1 MRTSL
6 RLGTVVYGSAVLFER
21 LLGLLLLPVLA
32 RALDR
37 HDYGA
42 WSQTAVAAAMLMPL
56 VGFALST
63 AVVRSFSGA
72 CGARDRR
79 RAFALMAGVV
89 AGLFVFASMA
99 VLLARDPLAL
109 LIYGERAARSLLPAM
124 LALLAAEVGV
134 DFALAWLR
142 TLGRIGVVA
151 GVIAARSVLRA
162 GTVLMLVW
170 SGPPHLAQWLGVYCA
185 AQVVLMVAVFVLAVL
200 LLRREA
206 GPAAPVAVPRLAEL
220 LRFCAPLVVMA
231 LFAQLNAYVDRF
243 LLVPVLGLDGLAMY
257 SAAVSL
263 AGVPGAV
270 YGVLGFTLFPALA
283 RHWHEDRRDAAA
295 ALTNRALEVFVFL
308 ALPIAL
314 ALALAGPTLLPL
326 VAAAEYRA
334 APPVFA
340 LLGVGVL
347 AFGLY
352 QITLYALLLDG
363 RSRQVLALTVGAAL
377 LNAVL
382 NLWLAPRLGASGA
395 AAAAALSNAA
405 LAAVAVHL
413 AGATMPWRF
422 PWRRIVPI
430 VGRTALAA
438 LPLVAWV
445 VWASWAAAATS
456 ATSVASAARAA
467 PAGASG
473 VPAAVALV
481 AALAAGA
488 ALHLGLDLARPA
500 SVARAMLAR

>member
-21 LLGLLLLPVLA
+21 MLGLLLLPVLA

-42 WSQTAVAAAMLMPL
+42 WAQTAVAAAMLMPL

-72 CGARDRR
+72 CGARARR

-89 AGLFVFASMA
+89 GGLFVLASA
-99 VLLARDPLAL
+99 LVLLAADPLAL
-109 LIYGERAARSLLPAM
+109 LVYGERAARTLLSAV
-124 LALLAAEVGV
+124 LLLLAAEVGV

-151 GVIAARSVLRA
+151 GVIAARSVLRV
-162 GTVLMLVW
+162 GTVLALVW
-170 SGPPHLAQWLGVYCA
+170 SGPPRLAQWLGVYA
-185 AQVVLMVAVFVLAVL
+185 GTQVALMVAVFVLAVL

-206 GPAAPVAVPRLAEL
+206 EPAAPVAVPQLAEL
-220 LRFCAPLVVMA
+220 LRFSAPLVVMA
-231 LFAQLNAYVDRF
+231 LFAQLNTYVDRF

-263 AGVPGAV
+263 AGVPGAI
-270 YGVLGFTLFPALA
+270 YAVLGFTLFPVLA
-283 RHWHEDRRDAAA
+283 RHWHEGRRDAAA
-295 ALTNRALEVFVFL
+295 GLTSRALEVFVFL

-314 ALALAGPTLLPL
+314 ALALAGPTLLPV

-377 LNAVL
+377 LNALL

-405 LAAVAVHL
+405 LATAAVHL

-438 LPLVAWV
+438 LPLAAWVAW
-445 VWASWAAAATS
+445 AAW
-456 ATSVASAARAA
+456 AA
-467 PAGASG
+467 PAATSG

-488 ALHLGLDLARPA
+488 VLHVGLDLARPA